1 MAAAIRDSHPTADVQ
16 LIAGGCGDFIVVVDG
31 RQIWHKRQM
40 GDEFPEHGAIL
51 KEL

>member
-1 MAAAIRDSHPTADVQ
+1 MAAAIRDSHADAEIQ
-16 LIAGGCGDFIVVVDG
+16 LIPGGGGDFIVTTDG

-51 KEL
+51 AEL